1 MKIYNNKRRLLLPP
15 VYNVLTSPLSVQAV
29 GSGVVSGTK
38 VVGSGVVSVGTG
50 DQPRGLA
57 PAASLASIQTQ
68 TTKHIQHIKQ

>member
-1 MKIYNNKRRLLLPP
+1 MKSGVLLPP
-15 VYNVLTSPLSVQAV
+15 LDNVLTSPLSVQAV

-57 PAASLASIQTQ
+57 PPGITASIQTQ

>member
-15 VYNVLTSPLSVQAV
+15 VDNVLTSPLSVQAV

>member
-1 MKIYNNKRRLLLPP
+1 M
-15 VYNVLTSPLSVQAV
+15 QAV

-57 PAASLASIQTQ
+57 LPGITASIQTQ